1 MAAKMT
7 TPTTT
12 MMMTTMKIPR
22 RRRDCLWWIV
32 GKCAPAEGGCSVVL
46 LMGMSNFRAACVCVW
61 VLRLLLLWLAAGD
74 CSTCVFT
81 IEIFCC
87 KRKMPTPKRPPQNS
101 KCSCNTHYSL
111 SFSLSHT
118 HTRTSFYTLMKTTC
132 NKNWLNII
140 QQQSRF
146 YSLQLLQQH

>member
-7 TPTTT
+7 TPTT
-12 MMMTTMKIPR
+12 MMMTMTMQIPR
-22 RRRDCLWWIV
+22 RRRDWLWWIV
-32 GKCAPAEGGCSVVL
+32 GKCAPAEGECRVAL
-46 LMGMSNFRAACVCVW
+46 LMGISNFRTVYVFVS
-61 VLRLLLLWLAAGD
+61 VLCLLLLWLAAGD

-87 KRKMPTPKRPPQNS
+87 KRKMPTPKRPPRQLQH
-101 KCSCNTHYSL
+101 TLLSL
-111 SFSLSHT
+111 LLPLM